1 MAKARGP
8 DGDLEDHPPDLQ
20 AKTCQLELCESEP
33 LLKKRVEP
41 RSRIPGDYFG
51 LVAWLSMLNAHF
63 GHELLVMLFFVQH
76 LLKGFV
82 ASMSIKATPFLYRS
96 YHLPGPQIQ
105 IYGSVSQL
113 PWSMKPIIGLLS
125 DVMPI
130 GGYNKAPYI
139 VLTSLAGGV
148 AFSLLGWMPQS
159 ILAVKALVA
168 CMFLKSLQLST
179 CDLLSEAKYA
189 EKMQEAP
196 QHGPSLMT
204 YVWFGLA
211 LGGLVATLISG
222 PIIHSFGPKV
232 PFIIASV
239 PALLVLL
246 PVFMGYFGEKQCT
259 PEDTARARQRMLEQ
273 GEACFLCVLMLAGT
287 VCLSVCG
294 LLSKDPLTNCTAAV
308 CVACVMLI
316 AFSVVLSPTIA
327 KFNAFSLIQTALHLS
342 TSGATFYFYTDTKEQ
357 YPEGP
362 HFSEFFY
369 ASVMGTVGSVCSLLG
384 ILSYQKYM
392 RNWRYRQL
400 IIYANVAKACLS
412 FLDVM
417 MFARVNVW
425 LGIPDKVLV
434 LGLSTFEEI
443 LEQWQWM
450 PQVVILAKLC
460 PKGMEATMYALLAG
474 CHNLGFT
481 VGSSGGALL
490 IDRLGVK
497 PSGAVGES
505 AKFEL
510 LWVAALVSAMLPLLF
525 VFLFVRLV
533 PDARQDERLVDEEE
547 VSATRGSLWNK
558 YVRGLG

>member
-1 MAKARGP
+1 MVKARES
-8 DGDLEDHPPDLQ
+8 DADLEGRPPELQ
-20 AKTCQLELCESEP
+20 AKASQPAFCENEP
-33 LLKKRVEP
+33 LLKKRAEP
-41 RSRIPGDYFG
+41 HLRIPGDCFG
-51 LVAWLSMLNAHF
+51 LGAWLSMLNAHF

-82 ASMSIKATPFLYRS
+82 ASLSIKATPFLYRS

-139 VLTSLAGGV
+139 VLTSLAGGI
-148 AFSLLGWMPQS
+148 AFATLGWMPQS
-159 ILAVKALVA
+159 SLPVNALVA

-189 EKMQEAP
+189 EKMQQAP

-211 LGGLVATLISG
+211 LGGLVATLLSG

-232 PFIIASV
+232 PFVMASV
-239 PALLVLL
+239 PALLVLA
-246 PVFMGYFGEKQCT
+246 PVFMGYFGETRCT

-287 VCLSVCG
+287 VCLSICG
-294 LLSKDPLTNCTAAV
+294 LLSKDPLTNCAAAV
-308 CVACVMLI
+308 CVACVMLA

-327 KFNAFSLIQTALHLS
+327 KFNAFSLVQTALHLS

-400 IIYANVAKACLS
+400 IIGANVMKACLS
-412 FLDVM
+412 LLDVM

-425 LGIPDKVLV
+425 LGIPDKALV

-474 CHNLGFT
+474 CHNMGGLIA
-481 VGSSGGALL
+481 GSCGALL
-490 IDRLGVK
+490 LSYLGVK
-497 PSGAVGES
+497 PKGEVGES
-505 AKFEL
+505 AQFDN
-510 LWVAALVSAMLPLLF
+510 LWVAAALSTVLPLLAI
-525 VFLFVRLV
+525 LILYWLI
-533 PDARQDERLVDEEE
+533 PDARQNEKIIDASDD
-547 VSATRGSLWNK
+547 ATTGSLWK
-558 YVRGLG
+558 RMTGSR